1 MQIHF
6 CDLLIKQTPVL
17 INRII
22 HAEHLPSYL
31 ATAAAAACA
40 AVAHQEKKKREKIRT
55 DK

>member
-31 ATAAAAACA
+31 ATAACA

>member
-31 ATAAAAACA
+31 ATAAA
-40 AVAHQEKKKREKIRT
+40 VAHQEKKKREKIRT